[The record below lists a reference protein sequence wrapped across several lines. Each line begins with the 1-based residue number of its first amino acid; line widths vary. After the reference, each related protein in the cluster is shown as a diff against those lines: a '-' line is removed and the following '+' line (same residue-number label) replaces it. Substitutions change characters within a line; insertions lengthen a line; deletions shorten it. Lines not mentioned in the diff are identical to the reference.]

1 MAGEAVTLDP
11 TRLVYCFLRKEK
23 KNYGIKES
31 GNAQNCTGVGSAAY
45 RNWMEV

>member
-11 TRLVYCFLRKEK
+11 TRLLYCFLRKEK
-23 KNYGIKES
+23 KIGIKES

-45 RNWMEV
+45 RNWMEA